1 MDIIIERLAGLVG
14 AFFVLSVVVEKIADF
29 WKLWKAEIRVKEVN
43 KADEKNREKR
53 ILSRNITVGIVLALF
68 LKADAV
74 QILVSGEPSE
84 VVGWERVLFFNQE
97 SVYEL
102 SDTNFQYYK
111 DLSCNS
117 TGGRS
122 WIAWLFAC
130 VGILTTGVSL
140 SFGSKFWHDLLGI
153 IYEVKRSKED
163 VTDKKAAA
171 GKKSH
176 PT

>member
-1 MDIIIERLAGLVG
+1 M
-14 AFFVLSVVVEKIADF
+14 
-29 WKLWKAEIRVKEVN
+29 
-43 KADEKNREKR
+43 
-53 ILSRNITVGIVLALF
+53 GIVLALF

-117 TGGRS
+117 TGGRP